1 MNGQLT
7 ATRAEVS
14 AMIARVA
21 GLADADA
28 AALNRFSDGA
38 SVPDWARG
46 SIAGMIENGLL
57 SGYEDNTLRVN
68 APITR
73 AETFTLIGKLV
84 A

>member
-1 MNGQLT
+1 
-7 ATRAEVS
+7 
-14 AMIARVA
+14 
-21 GLADADA
+21 
-28 AALNRFSDGA
+28 
-38 SVPDWARG
+38 
-46 SIAGMIENGLL
+46 MIENGLL